1 MFDVD
6 IKFEDICVNNIEEED
21 LRELREILRDKK
33 FYLNDDEL
41 REIYLECYMSE
52 CEIFTKILKKG
63 KFIGVFRGRIEFK
76 SSNMIW
82 ISYFYI
88 NNKYSLKK
96 SNQDILMNILDYFS
110 HNFGVCDFITGVTNS
125 EKDMIDM
132 WKNNDFRTVRIN
144 KEFYSD
150 KDYKEDLMIMKKY
163 NSI

>member
-21 LRELREILRDKK
+21 LSQLREILRDKK

-110 HNFGVCDFITGVTNS
+110 RNFGVCDFITGVTNS